1 LKKEAAMKVGLSSYS
16 LIQAINAK
24 EMDLPGAVAWI
35 KENGGEHVEIA
46 YDIFDQP
53 QMAETL
59 KKKAK
64 DVGIDISSYTIGAG
78 FLQANK
84 EDFEKEVAR
93 VKKQVDIAAAMG
105 VKLMRHDAASRPPNE
120 CVIEQFDKDLPQIV
134 DGCGKVA
141 DYAKQFGITTS
152 VENHGYFMQ
161 ARDRIRLL
169 VKKVNRE
176 NFRTTLD
183 AGNFMCV
190 DEDPIAATKNNISIA
205 SHVHF
210 KDFYFRPAHANPGE
224 GWFPTLHGN
233 FLRGSI
239 VGQGDIDIR
248 TVLKIIKDS
257 GYNGCLS
264 IEFEG
269 LEECKMGSRAGM
281 AFVKKALAEI

>member
-1 LKKEAAMKVGLSSYS
+1 MKVGLSSYS

-24 EMDLPGAVAWI
+24 EMDLAGAVQWI
-35 KENGGEHVEIA
+35 KENGGEHAEIS
-46 YDIFDQP
+46 YDLLDQP
-53 QMAETL
+53 QTAEAL

-64 DVGIDISSYTIGAG
+64 DIGIELSSYTVGAG
-78 FLQANK
+78 FIQQSRQ
-84 EDFEKEVAR
+84 DFEKEVAR
-93 VKKQVDIAAAMG
+93 VKRQVDIAAAMG
-105 VKLMRHDAASRPPNE
+105 VKLMRHDAASRPAGE
-120 CVIEQFDKDLPQIV
+120 CAIEQFDKDLPQIV
-134 DGCGKVA
+134 DGCGMVA
-141 DYAKQFGITTS
+141 DYAKKFGITTS

-161 ARDRIRLL
+161 ASERVRLL
-169 VKKVNRE
+169 VKKVNRQ

-183 AGNFMCV
+183 VGNFLCV

-205 SHVHF
+205 SHIHF
-210 KDFYFRPAHANPGE
+210 KDFYYRPSHANPGE
-224 GWFPTLHGN
+224 GWFTTLHGN

-248 TVLKIIKDS
+248 AILKIIKDA

-269 LEECKMGSRAGM
+269 FEECRMGSRAGM